1 VRSSAEAKALA
12 GDSENPQAQI
22 FVVEESLGYLVNYV
36 AKLFARW
43 QASCLAMHGIC
54 PGQWPVLMFLWV
66 QDGQSQ
72 RDLCRQVMVEDA
84 TMVRTLDR
92 MERDG
97 LVQRVRNK
105 HDRRQINIF
114 LTERG
119 HMLRDVLT
127 PCAISGNESSV
138 RGFAEDEVQL
148 LHSLLLRMIT
158 SLEQTLSTQQQI
170 LSTQQ
175 KEMDENT

>member
-1 VRSSAEAKALA
+1 V
-12 GDSENPQAQI
+12 I
-22 FVVEESLGYLVNYV
+22 EESMGYLVNYV
-36 AKLFARW
+36 AKLFACG
-43 QASCLAMHGIC
+43 QTICLAKHNIY

-72 RDLCRQVMVEDA
+72 RDLSRQVMVEDA

-114 LTERG
+114 LTEKGRT
-119 HMLRDVLT
+119 LRDVLT
-127 PCAISGNESSV
+127 PCAISSNVSAV
-138 RGFAEDEVQL
+138 QGFSEDEVQL
-148 LHSLLLRMIT
+148 LHTFLLRMIT
-158 SLEQTLSTQQQI
+158 SLEQALSTQQQTM
-170 LSTQQ
+170 SAQQ
-175 KEMDENT
+175 KEMDNNK